1 MTAKKMKIVAENRK
15 ARHNYEIIETYEAG
29 IVLTGTEVKS
39 LRHGA
44 PNIAESYASPEN
56 NEIWIIN
63 SYIPEYTQGNRFNH
77 DPRRHRKVLLSRRE
91 ITKMQNAVAREGM
104 TIVPLKIYFNEKGRA
119 KIELAVVKGR
129 KNHDKREADKKRD
142 WQREKS
148 RLLKTN
154 SKEG

>member
-1 MTAKKMKIVAENRK
+1 MTAVKHKIVAENRK
-15 ARHNYEIIETYEAG
+15 ARHNYDIVETFEAG

-39 LRHGA
+39 LRNGS
-44 PNIAESYASPEN
+44 PNIAESYASPEG

-63 SYIPEYTQGNRFNH
+63 SYVPEYTQGNRFNH

-119 KIELAVVKGR
+119 KVELAVVKGR

-148 RLLKTN
+148 RLLKAN
-154 SKEG
+154 G

>member
-1 MTAKKMKIVAENRK
+1 MTATKMKIVAENRK

-44 PNIAESYASPEN
+44 PNIAESYASPEG

-119 KIELAVVKGR
+119 KMELAVVKGR

>member
-1 MTAKKMKIVAENRK
+1 MTASKMKIVAENRK
-15 ARHNYEIIETYEAG
+15 ARHNYDIVETFEAG

-39 LRHGA
+39 LRNGS
-44 PNIAESYASPEN
+44 PNIAESYASPEG

-63 SYIPEYTQGNRFNH
+63 SYVPEYTQGNRFNH

-91 ITKMQNAVAREGM
+91 ITKMQNSVAREGM
-104 TIVPLKIYFNEKGRA
+104 TLVPLKIYFNEKGRA
-119 KIELAVVKGR
+119 KIELAIVKGR

-148 RLLKTN
+148 RLLKAN
-154 SKEG
+154 I